1 MFQEQTAYLTVLLAL
16 IIVSKRFIPS
26 FQGNV
31 GHAAAKAYVRLLT
44 AAHNRGYQ
52 IQT

>member
-1 MFQEQTAYLTVLLAL
+1 MFQEQTAYLTLLLAL
-16 IIVSKRFIPS
+16 IIISKRFIPS

-31 GHAAAKAYVRLLT
+31 GHAAARDYVRLLT
-44 AAHNRGYQ
+44 AAHDRSYQ